1 MECSVSD
8 VKDSMSDAREGHH
21 SPVWLAKL
29 VGETFLECLEFGA
42 RVSDV
47 VSVEEMKQPH
57 F

>member
-1 MECSVSD
+1 
-8 VKDSMSDAREGHH
+8 MSDAREGHH

>member
-1 MECSVSD
+1 
-8 VKDSMSDAREGHH
+8 MSDAGEGHL
-21 SPVWLAKL
+21 SSVWLSKL

-47 VSVEEMKQPH
+47 VSVEGMKWPH